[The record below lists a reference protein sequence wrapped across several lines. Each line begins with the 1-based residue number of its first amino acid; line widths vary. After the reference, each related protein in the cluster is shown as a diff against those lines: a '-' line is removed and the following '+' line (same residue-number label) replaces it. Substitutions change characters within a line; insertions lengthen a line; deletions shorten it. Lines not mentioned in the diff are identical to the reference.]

1 MPLFNWVN
9 ALPAVGTSKHSTPF
23 LGILWTVDPTNLA
36 IGAAFVKVKKL
47 PAAQQR
53 AYAVNFTVLLL
64 VDNAHLMSMSSRPGS
79 IPDCSEVIQNS
90 RRMIVNQPLASERPN
105 GIQH

>member
-1 MPLFNWVN
+1 MVPRAGVPLFNWVN

-53 AYAVNFTVLLL
+53 AYAGNFTVLLL
-64 VDNAHLMSMSSRPGS
+64 VDNAHLMSMSSRPGT
-79 IPDCSEVIQNS
+79 
-90 RRMIVNQPLASERPN
+90 RRGRLIVHLNRTF
-105 GIQH
+105 H